1 MSEQLRFTLLRASD
15 AVTDAIVAGLLRD
28 DDHPWHSAAGCHPA
42 DEAMDDGAG
51 PMEPEFYH
59 GWIARMAEALALCAV
74 GRGVPMSVEYARKHK
89 LPGAGVAHIAESSAG
104 YHSDDAQRAA
114 LDARGSA
121 RMAGLDEDAQ
131 EAAAQAAFDRVAGP
145 EAGW

>member
-1 MSEQLRFTLLRASD
+1 MSDQLRFTLLTASD
-15 AVTDAIVAGLLRD
+15 AVTDAIAAGLLRD

-42 DEAMDDGAG
+42 EGAMDDAK
-51 PMEPEFYH
+51 PMDPEFYR
-59 GWIARMAEALALCAV
+59 GWIMRMAEALRLCAA
-74 GRGVPMSVEYARKHK
+74 GRGPAMSVEYARKHK
-89 LPGAGVAHIAESSAG
+89 LPGAGVAHIVESSAS

-121 RMAGLDEDAQ
+121 RMAGLDEAEQ

>member
-1 MSEQLRFTLLRASD
+1 MATKKDTDKDAKGKDAKGKDGKDPKVVASATGDAPIVITEELQEELDALTGAQRAAVLMLLLGEQQ
-15 AVTDAIVAGLLRD
+15 
-28 DDHPWHSAAGCHPA
+28 AA
-42 DEAMDDGAG
+42 E
-51 PMEPEFYH
+51 
-59 GWIARMAEALALCAV
+59 IIR
-74 GRGVPMSVEYARKHK
+74 RG
-89 LPGAGVAHIAESSAG
+89 
-104 YHSDDAQRAA
+104 DDAQRAA